1 MRLIKEN
8 NKLTINYTVPNQ
20 LEKINLGFEKKIQTP
35 FTWDVI
41 IKSCAKYFGEQH
53 NHNQLHNS
61 NKIQKI
67 T

>member
-1 MRLIKEN
+1 VRLIKED
-8 NKLTINYTVPNQ
+8 NKLTINYTVPNK
-20 LEKINLGFEKKIQTP
+20 LEKITLGFEKKIQTP

-41 IKSCAKYFGEQH
+41 IQSFGEQH